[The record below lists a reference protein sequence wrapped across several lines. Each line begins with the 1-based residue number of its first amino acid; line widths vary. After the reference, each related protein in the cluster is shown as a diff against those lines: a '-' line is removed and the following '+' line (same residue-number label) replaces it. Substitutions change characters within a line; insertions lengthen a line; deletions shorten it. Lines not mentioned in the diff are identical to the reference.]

1 MKVTITNR
9 EIYFAVEN
17 CWNNINYKLKY
28 QLNQKITANDA
39 DDFEQEIDID
49 GDTFIII
56 MNAVNNQS
64 QGIAKDINPPMHLK
78 LKQQI
83 LALVTPVMQHL
94 ATLTDE
100 AEIEAYKAEHAEILR
115 VAGAIQEILISNNN
129 MLEAKILN
137 GKTQILN

>member
-1 MKVTITNR
+1 MKVKITNR

-28 QLNQKITANDA
+28 QLNQKVTENDA
-39 DDFEQEIDID
+39 DDFEQEVDID
-49 GDTFIII
+49 GDTFITI
-56 MNAVNNQS
+56 MNAVNTQP

-83 LALVTPVMQHL
+83 LALATPVMQHL

-100 AEIEAYKAEHAEILR
+100 VEIEAYKAEHAEILR
-115 VAGAIQEILISNNN
+115 VAGAVQEILTSNNN

-137 GKTQILN
+137 GKTQILA